1 MTGEQKLVSLT
12 GSTQSQQQ
20 QAAFHAAG
28 IGTWNVDLKNGR
40 CWWDACCQELFGVP
54 DSGADVA
61 TQTILDLLHPD
72 DRLWIQDALRKLLSG
87 TVERPYEVVFRLC
100 AQASGQL
107 RRLRAKGRAY
117 YGPEGSIERLSGI
130 VDAVSPQNFVLPGAA
145 ELQFEQLV
153 EQAPVAM
160 ALFNGPD
167 FRVSLANERMLAL
180 WNRTREEV
188 TTQPLLTIF
197 PELKKQGMEPL
208 LAAVCDTGQPFVA
221 RELLLRLERDG
232 QGYSVYLDLTCEPFF
247 GLDKTITGVSIVCID
262 VTEQVQ
268 NRRQQQQLAL
278 LVENAPE
285 IMTVS
290 ALDGQVQFINDYAL
304 ALFGVSR
311 ADVAGKSIRYFYP
324 PEEQGRLE
332 TEIIP
337 RVIAGQWTGT
347 TWFWRPKTEERF
359 PVAAQVYLLTDST
372 TGQPYAIAGVF
383 RDLSTEL
390 EAQQALQKSEL
401 FARSVIEQSPVA
413 KAVFVGE
420 ELRLQFVNARMMNV
434 LGLEGPVIGKTFGE
448 AIPELAQNQMMASL
462 QTVYRSGVSRYLRE
476 RKYDVVEEGQAKENY
491 YNLMFQ
497 PLRDST
503 GAVYGIVNSAVDVTE
518 QVLARQQL
526 EAAQEELLQT
536 TQRLILALDAGLLG
550 SYELD
555 LTTGDMACT
564 ARCKANYGLPP
575 EATLNFPDLL
585 RTILPDD
592 LPQMEAAVAE
602 ACETMQTYQ
611 AEYRV
616 IWPDGTLH
624 WIKAAGLPIQVVD
637 GQPTRMVGV
646 TQEITAQRELQLA
659 LEQQVQRRTEELESM
674 NEELATM
681 NEELTSVNAEFIS
694 MNEKLAEV
702 NRNLTR
708 SNENLEQFAY
718 IASHDL
724 QEPLR
729 KIQQFGDLLKT
740 RYAST
745 TGDELAYLE
754 RMQGAA
760 NRMSILI
767 KDLLTFSRISTRQ
780 VTTEPVM
787 LRQVI
792 ADTLDNVSVAIDETN
807 ARIDVAELPIVPG
820 DASQL
825 RQLFQNLISN
835 ALKFRRTDGSGKSI
849 APHIRVQ
856 ASALRVGELPVSLN
870 PTRHATVYYRIDITD
885 NGIGFDEKY
894 VDRIFQVFQRLHG
907 RNEFAGTGVGL
918 AICQKVAANH
928 GGAITATSRPG
939 EGATFSVYLPR

>member
-12 GSTQSQQQ
+12 SSTQNKQQ
-20 QAAFHAAG
+20 QAAFRAAG
-28 IGTWNVDLKNGR
+28 IGTWDVDLKNGR
-40 CWWDACCQELFGVP
+40 CWWDTCCQELFGVP
-54 DSGADVA
+54 DSGADVS
-61 TQTILDLLHPD
+61 TQTILDLLDPD
-72 DRLWIQDALRKLLSG
+72 DRLWIQNAFRKPLSG
-87 TVERPYEVVFRLC
+87 TVEEPYEVVFRLR
-100 AQASGQL
+100 AQLDGQI
-107 RRLRAKGRAY
+107 RRLRAKGQAY
-117 YGPEGSIERLSGI
+117 YSSEGVVERLSGI
-130 VDAVSPQNFVLPGAA
+130 IDAISSQNFVLPGAA
-145 ELQFEQLV
+145 ELQFEQLI

-167 FRVSLANERMLAL
+167 FRISLTNERMLAL
-180 WNRTREEV
+180 WDRNRVEV
-188 TTQPLLTIF
+188 MGQPLLDVF

-208 LAAVCDTGQPFVA
+208 LVTVYETGQPFVA
-221 RELLLRLERDG
+221 REFLLKIECDG
-232 QGYSVYLDLTCEPFF
+232 QVNSVYLDLTCEPFF
-247 GLDKTITGVSIVCID
+247 GLDKTITGVLIVCVD
-262 VTEQVQ
+262 ATEQVQ
-268 NRRQQQQLAL
+268 SRRQQQQLAL

-290 ALDGQVQFINDYAL
+290 GLDGQVQFINDYAL

-311 ADVAGKSIRYFYP
+311 DDVVGKSIRYFYP
-324 PEEQGRLE
+324 PEELGRLE

-337 RVIAGQWTGT
+337 RVITGQWTGT

-383 RDLSTEL
+383 RDLSAEL

-420 ELRLQFVNARMMNV
+420 DLRLQFVNARMMSI
-434 LGLEGPVIGKTFGE
+434 LGLKGSVIGKTFGE
-448 AIPELAQNQMMASL
+448 ALSELVQDQTMASL
-462 QTVYRSGVSRYLRE
+462 QTVYRTGVSRYLRE
-476 RKYDVVEEGQAKENY
+476 QRYNVVEEGRPKENY
-491 YNLMFQ
+491 YNMMFQ
-497 PLRDST
+497 PLLDSA
-503 GAVYGIVNSAVDVTE
+503 GVVYGIVNSAVDVTE

-555 LTTGDMACT
+555 LTTGEMTCT

-575 EATLNFPDLL
+575 EATLNFSDLL
-585 RTILPDD
+585 GAILPDD
-592 LPQMEAAVAE
+592 RAQMQEAVAE
-602 ACETMQTYQ
+602 ACESIQTYR

-616 IWPDGTLH
+616 TWPDGTVH
-624 WIKAAGLPIQVVD
+624 WIKAAGLPILVVD

-659 LEQQVQRRTEELESM
+659 LEQQVQRRTEELESI

-694 MNEKLAEV
+694 MNEKLAEA

-767 KDLLTFSRISTRQ
+767 KDLLTFSRISTKQ

-792 ADTLDNVSVAIDETN
+792 ADTLDNVSVAIEETR
-807 ARIDVAELPIVPG
+807 AQIDVTELPIVPG

-835 ALKFRRTDGSGKSI
+835 ALKFRRTDASGQSI
-849 APHIRVQ
+849 APHIQVR
-856 ASALRVGELPVSLN
+856 ASALRVGELPASLN
-870 PTRHATVYYRIDITD
+870 LTRHAPVYYRIDVVD

-918 AICQKVAANH
+918 AICRKVAANH

-939 EGATFSVYLPR
+939 EGATFSLYLPR

>member
-1 MTGEQKLVSLT
+1 MTDEQKRVSLT
-12 GSTQSQQQ
+12 SSTQNPHQ
-20 QAAFHAAG
+20 QAALHAAG
-28 IGTWNVDLKNGR
+28 IGTWEADLKTGQ
-40 CWWDACCQELFGVP
+40 CWWDPCCRELLGTPSSEAYV
-54 DSGADVA
+54 GTETVLAL
-61 TQTILDLLHPD
+61 LDPE
-72 DRLWIQDALRKLLSG
+72 DRFRVQDALQKPEAGES
-87 TVERPYEVVFRLC
+87 EKPYEIIFRLNTQPG
-100 AQASGQL
+100 AV

-117 YGPEGSIERLSGI
+117 YNSEGILERLSGI
-130 VDAVSPQNFVLPGAA
+130 IDAVATQSPFLPGAA
-145 ELQFEQLV
+145 ELQFQQLV

-167 FRVSLANERMLAL
+167 FRVSLVNGRMLAL
-180 WNRTREEV
+180 WDRTRDKV
-188 TTQPLLTIF
+188 IAQPLLDIF
-197 PELKKQGMEPL
+197 PELRKQGMGPVL
-208 LAAVCDTGQPFVA
+208 TSVCETGQPFVA
-221 RELLLRLERDG
+221 RELMLKLERDG
-232 QGYSVYLDLTCEPFF
+232 QICTIYLDLTCEPFI

-262 VTEQVQ
+262 VTEQVL

-290 ALDGQVQFINDYAL
+290 GLDGQVQFINDYAL

-311 ADVAGKSIRYFYP
+311 DDVVGKSIRYFYP
-324 PEEQGRLE
+324 PEEQIRLE

-383 RDLSTEL
+383 RDLRTEL
-390 EAQQALQKSEL
+390 EAQEALQKSEL
-401 FARSVIEQSPVA
+401 FARTVIEQSPVA

-420 ELRLQFVNARMMNV
+420 ELRLQFVNARMMDM

-448 AIPELAQNQMMASL
+448 AIPELAQQHDMTSL
-462 QTVYRSGVSRYLRE
+462 QKVYNSGVSRYLRE
-476 RKYDVVEEGQAKENY
+476 RKYAVLRGGEIQDNY

-497 PLRDST
+497 PLRDSAGT
-503 GAVYGIVNSAVDVTE
+503 VYGVVNSAVDVTE
-518 QVLARQQL
+518 QVLARQHL
-526 EAAQEELLQT
+526 EVAQEELLQT
-536 TQRLILALDAGLLG
+536 TQRLIMALDAGLLG
-550 SYELD
+550 SYELN

-564 ARCKANYGLPP
+564 ARCKANYGLLPD
-575 EATLNFPDLL
+575 ATLNFPDLL
-585 RTILPDD
+585 SMVLPED
-592 LPQMEAAVAE
+592 LPQMQEAVSE
-602 ACETMQTYQ
+602 ACETMQTYH

-616 IWPDGTLH
+616 NWPDGSLH
-624 WIKAAGLPIQVVD
+624 WIKATGLPVQVVD

-659 LEQQVQRRTEELESM
+659 LEQQVQRRTEELASI

-681 NEELTSVNAEFIS
+681 NEELTSINAEFIAT
-694 MNEKLAEV
+694 NEKLGEV

-780 VTTEPVM
+780 ATTEPVA
-787 LRQVI
+787 LRQVVT
-792 ADTLDNVSVAIDETN
+792 DTLDNVSVAIEETN
-807 ARIDVAELPIVPG
+807 ARIDVSELPIVPG

-835 ALKFRRTDGSGKSI
+835 ALKFRQTDPFGKTI
-849 APHIRVQ
+849 APHIQIQ
-856 ASALRVGELPVSLN
+856 ASALRIDELPGSVS
-870 PTRHATVYYRIDITD
+870 PVRHTAVYYRIDVID

-918 AICQKVAANH
+918 AICQKVVANH

-939 EGATFSVYLPR
+939 QGATFSVYLPR